1 MLSKVFDIISK
12 IVHKHKG
19 IKYSGRLTLTLIFNK
34 GGIRD
39 ARLVEHTEKEYDLKS
54 QS

>member
-12 IVHKHKG
+12 IVHRHKE
-19 IKYSGRLTLTLIFNK
+19 IKYSGRITLTLIFNK
-34 GGIRD
+34 GGLRN
-39 ARLVEHTEKEYDLKS
+39 ARLIEEKEYDLKS